1 MKLKEYIYE
10 DIDIGTE
17 CRFEVNMSFDKMQK
31 FLEITGDE
39 NPLHV
44 DGEFAKLRGYKGQV
58 VYGMLTASLMSTVAG
73 MYLPGKNSLIHS
85 IEGKFVKPVFV
96 NEDIEVIGRVKSKD
110 DLFKVLDI
118 AVVCL
123 NSNKEKVFKGKMKVG
138 VLDDES

>member
-1 MKLKEYIYE
+1 MKEYIYE